1 MKIITLL
8 IAFLSFFALTAI
20 PIFAYP
26 LEMEILNNDQDVVI
40 GSLVTYSIELTNNR
54 NMVVP
59 VRVSVDDSQYWIQNK
74 YTLIDLQPESE
85 RIIEIT
91 FAPTGEKE
99 GFFEFPISMWVFKEN
114 WIRVD
119 DVIRMDVKLKFDLE
133 DFYVDISGG
142 NVNINL
148 ILDSTEERTVT
159 ANFDV
164 TDSSGKVLYTFSE
177 TVTFSGLK
185 TIQKSMPVS
194 DFLAGKYTVYASV
207 EETDLKEK
215 TEFEIEPVHAVAETT
230 KRISTVLYEDVIIT
244 IKNNGNLVEKNYKT
258 FQTIPNNDWITGFV
272 TEPSSCVVEGDNKVC
287 GYVVTELPPGGST
300 MITYRLN
307 YWMIY
312 GQYAFII
319 LIIIAIVTF
328 SFIRITSPTI
338 TKRHAKK
345 GEDKHSVILEIKN
358 PFMHH
363 LRNVIVRDWVSPLAR
378 VLHEE
383 FEMVTPVIRKSD
395 AGTEMI
401 WKLGDIKPKETRII
415 TYKIKTM
422 VQGSLRMPRAY
433 IRFNN
438 NKGKKVRV
446 FSKHLIVE

>member
-8 IAFLSFFALTAI
+8 IVFLAFFALTAV

-26 LEMEILNNDQDVVI
+26 LEMKILNNDQDVVI

-99 GFFEFPISMWVFKEN
+99 GFFEFPISMWAFDEN

-119 DVIRMDVKLKFDLE
+119 DVISMDVKLKFGLE

-164 TDSSGKVLYTFSE
+164 TDSSDKVLYTFSE

-185 TIQKSMPVS
+185 TIQKSIPVP
-194 DFLAGKYTVYASV
+194 DFLAGKYNVYVNV
-207 EETDLKEK
+207 EGTNLKEK
-215 TEFEIEPVHAVAETT
+215 IEFEIEPVHAVAETT

-244 IKNNGNLVEKNYKT
+244 IENNGNLVEKNYKT

-287 GYVVTELPPGGST
+287 GYVVPELVPGGST

-312 GQYAFII
+312 GQYAFIV
-319 LIIIAIVTF
+319 LVIIAIVTF
-328 SFIRITSPTI
+328 SFIRVTNPTI

-438 NKGKKVRV
+438 KKGKKVRV